1 MDTRRKRQIFLFLA
15 AILIP
20 TAVLITLASRLA
32 RQDAELA
39 EKRVADQRRDALDQL
54 RRELAARLE
63 AIKLQELNRLS
74 AAPRDSESSV
84 ADSPVVFVAPLGS
97 ESLDTALGV
106 CSSLYNL
113 IIRHRAI

>member
-1 MDTRRKRQIFLFLA
+1 MQRTDTRRKRQIFLFLA

-63 AIKLQELNRLS
+63 AIKLQELSRY
-74 AAPRDSESSV
+74 PRRRGSLN
-84 ADSPVVFVAPLGS
+84 PVWRTPR
-97 ESLDTALGV
+97 
-106 CSSLYNL
+106 SSLWL
-113 IIRHRAI
+113 RWFRIA